1 MHEKKHPNSLSR
13 YISIIADPR
22 VDRTR
27 DHSLHDILL
36 ISILAMICGAET
48 FVDFEDFGQA
58 KETWL
63 RTFLKLPNGIPSHDT
78 FGRVF
83 ALLDPREFAEC
94 FSEWTQSL
102 RRSFAQ
108 EIVAIDGKTVRR
120 SHDRRRGKG
129 AIHMVSAWA
138 SENGLVLG
146 QIKTAEK
153 SNEITAIPALLR
165 ALELG
170 GCIVTIDAMGA
181 QKNIAKEIQEADAQY
196 VLALKGNH
204 ERVQEEVKEFFED
217 ARARGFK
224 DTPHDFFETLEKDHG
239 RLETRSYWISGKID
253 WFADRSLWTGLRSFG
268 MVESIREIQ
277 GISTSE
283 IRLFLCS
290 IQADAKEFARAV
302 RGHWGIENKLHW
314 SLDVAFGE
322 DQCRVRVG
330 YAAEN
335 LARLRHIA
343 LNILK
348 TDTTKK
354 RGIKG
359 KQKNAGWDHAYLSH
373 LLSI

>member
-1 MHEKKHPNSLSR
+1 MHQNQHANSLSR
-13 YISIIADPR
+13 YLSLIADPR

-27 DHSLHDILL
+27 QHSLHDILL
-36 ISILAMICGAET
+36 ISILAMLCGAET
-48 FVDFEDFGQA
+48 FVDFADFGQA
-58 KETWL
+58 KEPWL
-63 RTFLKLPNGIPSHDT
+63 RTFLELPHGIPSHDT

-83 ALLDPREFAEC
+83 AAIDPQQFAEC
-94 FSEWTQSL
+94 FSQWTQGL

-120 SHDRRRGKG
+120 SHDRRKG
-129 AIHMVSAWA
+129 QSAIHMVSAWA

-170 GCIVTIDAMGA
+170 GCIVTIDAMGT

-204 ERVQEEVKEFFED
+204 ERVQEEVQEFFGD
-217 ARARGFK
+217 ARARKFK
-224 DTPHDFFETLEKDHG
+224 KLPHDFLETVEKDHG
-239 RLETRSYWISGKID
+239 RIETRRYWITAETG
-253 WFADRSLWTGLRSFG
+253 WFADRALWAGLRSFG

-277 GISTSE
+277 GVSTSE
-283 IRLFLCS
+283 IRFFLCS
-290 IQADAKEFARAV
+290 IPPNAKEFARAV

-343 LNILK
+343 LNTLK

-354 RGIKG
+354 RGLKG
-359 KQKNAGWDHAYLSH
+359 KQKNAGWNHAYLSH